1 MLWLGGSILI
11 AIWLFEKFVL
21 HKGGMIHVIVMIAI
35 SMFIIQFVQDRRT
48 KEYERSVSRS

>member
-1 MLWLGGSILI
+1 MLWIGGSILI

-48 KEYERSVSRS
+48 KEYERSISRS